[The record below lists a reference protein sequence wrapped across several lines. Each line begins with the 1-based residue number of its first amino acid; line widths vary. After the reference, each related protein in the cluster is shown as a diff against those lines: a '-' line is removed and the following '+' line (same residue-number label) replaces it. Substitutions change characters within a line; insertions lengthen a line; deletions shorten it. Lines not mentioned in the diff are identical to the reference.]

1 MVLKDAQ
8 SSGYINEL
16 RSLYEAA
23 FPEDEKKDFNYMLG
37 LRDEGKLEMLAI
49 DDDGEFAGLIINL
62 LSDSNTVLLDYFAV
76 SPDKRSSGIG
86 GRALKLLLDRITGKK
101 LIFAIEM
108 HDDNALNAEDRRR
121 RKSFYLKNGI
131 KETGVF
137 VNVYN
142 TDFELL
148 TNDGKL
154 SYEDY
159 ISALKNSMGDRVD
172 RILKP
177 RKLF

>member
-49 DDDGEFAGLIINL
+49 DDNGEFAGLIINL

-86 GRALKLLLDRITGKK
+86 GRALELLLDRITGKK
-101 LIFAIEM
+101 LIFEIEM
-108 HDDNALNAEDRRR
+108 QDDNALNVEDRRR
-121 RKSFYLKNGI
+121 RKSFYLRNGI

-159 ISALKNSMGDRVD
+159 ISALKNAMGDRVD

>member
-49 DDDGEFAGLIINL
+49 DHDGEFAGLIINL

-101 LIFAIEM
+101 LIFEIEM
-108 HDDNALNAEDRRR
+108 QDDNALNAEDRRR

-159 ISALKNSMGDRVD
+159 ISALKNAMGDRVD